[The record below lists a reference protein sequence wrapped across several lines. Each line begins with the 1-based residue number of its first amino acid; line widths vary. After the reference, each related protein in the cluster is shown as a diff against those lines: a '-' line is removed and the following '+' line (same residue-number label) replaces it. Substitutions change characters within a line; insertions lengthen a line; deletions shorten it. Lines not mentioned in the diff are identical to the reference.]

1 MKNKLLYWNILVA
14 VCSGLLFGLNIS
26 GIAGANDLIQ
36 KNFSLSDSGL
46 GIVASSLMIG
56 ALIGAL
62 ISGKFAEKFGRKK
75 TIILITLLFTI
86 SGLGRAFASSFYMLT
101 FFRVIVGLA
110 VGASSVVI
118 PMYISEIA
126 PANKRGSLV
135 TMNQFAVTLGILLAY
150 IFDYFLIDLGDN
162 SWRYML
168 GIPVIFSM
176 IQLFFLFTSFPE
188 SPRWLLANGQ
198 RERAYKILGKIRG
211 NSSIE
216 EEVKQMEEAIQKQAA
231 IEKGTILDLF
241 SKKYIKVTF
250 IGTMLAAFQQLTG
263 NNAIIIY
270 APDIF
275 KATGIGG
282 DQALIQSMMLG
293 LVNCLMTIIA
303 IKLIDTKGRKF
314 LLSYGAIGMIASLG
328 YLTYAFMQTEQNPIL
343 IVVAVLVY
351 FAFFAAS
358 FAPVTGVIISEIYPP
373 NIKEQ
378 AMSLALGISWGCTFL
393 TVYFTPILKANFG
406 DAGVF
411 GVFGIFSLLAYI
423 FVLIY
428 IPKTNGKTLEEIQDS
443 LTK

>member
-36 KNFSLSDSGL
+36 NAFSLSDSGL
-46 GIVASSLMIG
+46 GIVASSLMAG

-62 ISGKFAEKFGRKK
+62 ISGKFAEKYGRKK
-75 TIILITLLFTI
+75 TIIFITILFTI
-86 SGLGRAFASSFYMLT
+86 SALGCGLASSFYMLT
-101 FFRVIVGLA
+101 FFRVIAGLA
-110 VGASSVVI
+110 VGASSVII

-126 PANKRGSLV
+126 PATKRGSLV

-150 IFDYFLIDLGDN
+150 IFDYFLIHLGEN

-168 GIPVIFSM
+168 GIPIVFSV

-188 SPRWLLANGQ
+188 SPRWLLAKGQ
-198 RERAYKILGKIRG
+198 KERAYKILGKIRG
-211 NSSIE
+211 NNSIE
-216 EEVKQMEEAIQKQAA
+216 EEVKQMEEAIKKQAA
-231 IEKGTILDLF
+231 IKQGTILDLF

-263 NNAIIIY
+263 NNAIIIF

-328 YLTYAFMQTEQNPIL
+328 YLTYAFMQTEQNPML

-393 TVYFTPILKANFG
+393 TVYFTPILKATFG

-428 IPKTNGKTLEEIQDS
+428 IPKTSGKTLEEIQES

>member
-36 KNFSLSDSGL
+36 NAFSLSDSGL
-46 GIVASSLMIG
+46 GIVASSLMAG

-62 ISGKFAEKFGRKK
+62 ISGKFAEKYGRKK
-75 TIILITLLFTI
+75 TIIFITILFTI
-86 SGLGRAFASSFYMLT
+86 SALGCGLASSFYMLT
-101 FFRVIVGLA
+101 FFRVIAGLA
-110 VGASSVVI
+110 VGASSVII

-126 PANKRGSLV
+126 PATKRGSLV

-150 IFDYFLIDLGDN
+150 IFDYFLIHLGEN

-168 GIPVIFSM
+168 GIPVVFSV
-176 IQLFFLFTSFPE
+176 IQLFFLFTSLPE
-188 SPRWLLANGQ
+188 SPRWLLAKGQ
-198 RERAYKILGKIRG
+198 KERAYKILGKIRG
-211 NSSIE
+211 NNSIE
-216 EEVKQMEEAIQKQAA
+216 EEVKQMEEAIKKQAA
-231 IEKGTILDLF
+231 IKQGTILDLF

-263 NNAIIIY
+263 NNAIIIF

-328 YLTYAFMQTEQNPIL
+328 YLTYAFMQTEQNPML

-393 TVYFTPILKANFG
+393 TVYFTPILKATFG

-428 IPKTNGKTLEEIQDS
+428 IPKTSGKTLEEIQES